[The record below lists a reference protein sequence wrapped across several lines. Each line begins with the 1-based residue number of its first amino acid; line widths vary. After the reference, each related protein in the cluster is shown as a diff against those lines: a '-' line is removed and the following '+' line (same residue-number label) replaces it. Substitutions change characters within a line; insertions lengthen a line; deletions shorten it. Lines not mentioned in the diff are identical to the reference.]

1 MAQIWKIRTP
11 DGNTVQP
18 GDWTGAE
25 PLYSVVEIAEGNLT
39 LLTAFSY
46 GIGNSDVPGS
56 IGPRRATEADTNL
69 QGEGNRLPE
78 NEELICFNIAVE
90 VFAIGGPGD
99 STSDLIPQ
107 SDPPEVSLLNML
119 RLQRD
124 LLGTMRIASVNK
136 RYIEAP
142 IGYFPA
148 STGVLNFASGA
159 RTSNSDGASGFVS
172 ANNGS
177 HNAHDI
183 RQLASPLRV
192 KGGETFGFD
201 FITGPGAIQ
210 GLNVNGEDPD
220 TGNPIPGRLR
230 LRTFL
235 DGYRRRPVA

>member
-11 DGNTVQP
+11 DGNVVQP

-25 PLYSVVEIAEGNLT
+25 PLYSTVEVAEGNLT

-56 IGPRRATEADTNL
+56 IGPRRALESDTNL
-69 QGEGNRLPE
+69 EGEGNRLPE
-78 NEELICFNIAVE
+78 NEEIIIFNIAVE
-90 VFAIGGPGD
+90 VFAVGDGGD
-99 STSDLIPQ
+99 AAADLIPQ
-107 SDPPEVSLLNML
+107 SDVPEVSLLNLL

-124 LLGTMRIASVNK
+124 MLGLIRIASVNK

-142 IGYFPA
+142 VGYYPA
-148 STGVLNFASGA
+148 STGVLNYASGA
-159 RTSNSDGASGFVS
+159 RSDFSSGASGYVS

-183 RQLASPLRV
+183 RELASPLRI

-201 FITGPGAIQ
+201 FIAGPGAIT
-210 GLNVNGEDPD
+210 GLNVDNAS
-220 TGNPIPGRLR
+220 TGNEGRLR

>member
-1 MAQIWKIRTP
+1 MAQIFKIRTP
-11 DGNTVQP
+11 DGNVVTP

-25 PLYSVVEIAEGNLT
+25 PLFSVVEVDEGALT
-39 LLTAFSY
+39 ILTAFSY
-46 GIGNSDVPGS
+46 GVGNTDVPGS
-56 IGPRRATEADTNL
+56 IGPRRSTQADTNL
-69 QGEGNRLPE
+69 EGEGNRLPE
-78 NEELICFNIAVE
+78 NEELIIFNLAVE

-99 STSDLIPQ
+99 STADTIPQ

-124 LLGTMRIASVNK
+124 MLMTIRIASVNK

-148 STGVLNFASGA
+148 STGVLNYTAGA
-159 RTSNSDGASGFVS
+159 RSDLSSGTEGYIS

-177 HNAHDI
+177 HQADDV
-183 RQLASPLRV
+183 RELSSPLRV
-192 KGGETFGFD
+192 KGGETFGVD
-201 FITGPGAIQ
+201 FLPGPGQIV
-210 GLNVNGEDPD
+210 GLNVENDNTVTE
-220 TGNPIPGRLR
+220 GRLR

>member
-1 MAQIWKIRTP
+1 MAQIYKIRTP
-11 DGNTVQP
+11 DGNVVTP

-25 PLYSVVEIAEGNLT
+25 PLFSVVEVPEGAVT
-39 LLTAFSY
+39 ILTAYSY
-46 GIGNSDVPGS
+46 GVGNSDVPGS

-69 QGEGNRLPE
+69 EGEGNRLPE
-78 NEELICFNIAVE
+78 NEELIIFNIAVE
-90 VFAIGGPGD
+90 VFAIGDGGD
-99 STSDLIPQ
+99 DAADLIPQ

-124 LLGTMRIASVNK
+124 MLVTIRIASVNK

-148 STGVLNFASGA
+148 STGVLNYTSGA
-159 RTSNSDGASGFVS
+159 RSDISSGVEGYVS

-183 RQLASPLRV
+183 RELSSPLRV
-192 KGGETFGFD
+192 KGGETFGVD
-201 FITGPGAIQ
+201 FIPGPGQIV
-210 GLNVNGEDPD
+210 GLNVDNANS
-220 TGNPIPGRLR
+220 GNPGRLR

>member
-1 MAQIWKIRTP
+1 MAQIYKIRTP
-11 DGNTVQP
+11 DGNVVTP

-25 PLYSVVEIAEGNLT
+25 PLYSVVEVAEGAIT
-39 LLTAFSY
+39 ILTAFSY

-56 IGPRRATEADTNL
+56 IGPRRATDTDTNL

-78 NEELICFNIAVE
+78 NEELIIFNMAIE
-90 VFAIGGPGD
+90 VFAIGSGGD
-99 STSDLIPQ
+99 DAADLIPQ

-124 LLGTMRIASVNK
+124 MLTTIRIASVNK

-142 IGYFPA
+142 VGYFPA
-148 STGVLNFASGA
+148 STGVLNYTAGA
-159 RTSNSDGASGFVS
+159 RSDISNGASGFVS

-177 HNAHDI
+177 HQADDV
-183 RQLASPLRV
+183 REFSSPLRV
-192 KGGETFGFD
+192 KGGETFGVD
-201 FITGPGAIQ
+201 FVPGPGQIT
-210 GLNVNGEDPD
+210 GLNVDNAVA
-220 TGNPIPGRLR
+220 NAAGRLR